1 MSVEKDSIVQ
11 VALKLATIAHSGQI
25 DKGGKPYI
33 LHPISV
39 AKIVETEEEKTVA
52 LLHDV
57 IEDTPVTLE
66 ELRENGLPES
76 VVVAVDVLTKRPG
89 VDYGDYIQR
98 VKQNPLALAV
108 KIADMTHNMDLSRI
122 QNPSAKDY
130 ARIEKYNRVLRELKA
145 AKG

>member
-1 MSVEKDSIVQ
+1 LSVEKDSIVQ